1 MSSRPQTEDQQFL
14 EQLIAITPALRNF
27 ARGLCHHREMAEDLA
42 QEAMMRG
49 WAARSSFTP
58 GTDFRAWMYV
68 ILRNRFYTAL
78 RRDRACAARDN
89 AAAERTMATP
99 PPQEDAIL
107 VADVASAM
115 RRLPAGQ
122 RDVLMMVGA
131 DGMSYE
137 ETAQAMGCALG
148 TVKSRL
154 ARGRQA
160 LALAIEGP
168 GMKAMARRV
177 PQHA

>member
-1 MSSRPQTEDQQFL
+1 MSSRPFTPDQQFL

-42 QEAMMRG
+42 QEALMRG
-49 WAARSSFTP
+49 WAARASFTP

-78 RRDRACAARDN
+78 RQNRARTERDT
-89 AAAERTMATP
+89 AAAERTQSTP
-99 PPQEDAIL
+99 PAQEDAL
-107 VADVASAM
+107 MVADVASAM
-115 RRLPAGQ
+115 ERLPAGQ
-122 RDVLMMVGA
+122 RDVLMMIGA
-131 DGMSYE
+131 QGMSYE

-168 GMKAMARRV
+168 GIAAMARRI
-177 PQHA
+177 PAHA

>member
-1 MSSRPQTEDQQFL
+1 
-14 EQLIAITPALRNF
+14 
-27 ARGLCHHREMAEDLA
+27 
-42 QEAMMRG
+42 MRG
-49 WAARSSFTP
+49 WTARASFTP
-58 GTDFRAWMYV
+58 GTNFRAWMYV

-78 RRDRACAARDN
+78 RRDRASAARDQ
-89 AAAERTMATP
+89 AAAQGATAIP
-99 PPQEDAIL
+99 PAQEDAIL
-107 VADVASAM
+107 VADVASAL

-168 GMKAMARRV
+168 GMQAMARRV
-177 PQHA
+177 AQHA